1 MILMALFSL
10 AMIVGMP
17 YLLENMDPES
27 RAEFDQIQKQNP
39 LANAANPAA
48 ALGNFDFASWMAG
61 RGNEQESDTS
71 AQRSG
76 PREGQGTARR
86 K

>member
-27 RAEFDQIQKQNP
+27 RAEFEQIQKQNP
-39 LANAANPAA
+39 LANAANPAT

-61 RGNEQESDTS
+61 RSNEQDSDAA

-76 PREGQGTARR
+76 PGKGQSSARR

>member
-17 YLLENMDPES
+17 YLLDNMDPES
-27 RAEFDQIQKQNP
+27 RAEFEQIQKQNP

-61 RGNEQESDTS
+61 RGNEQDSDAS
-71 AQRSG
+71 AQSSATGKGQSG
-76 PREGQGTARR
+76 ARR
-86 K
+86 R

>member
-27 RAEFDQIQKQNP
+27 RAEFEQMQKQNP

-48 ALGNFDFASWMAG
+48 ALNFDFASWMAG
-61 RGNEQESDTS
+61 RGNEQDDDAS
-71 AQRSG
+71 AKRSG
-76 PREGQGTARR
+76 PKEGQSAARR
-86 K
+86 R

>member
-1 MILMALFSL
+1 MALFSL
-10 AMIVGMP
+10 AIIVGMP

-27 RAEFDQIQKQNP
+27 RAEFEQIQKQNP

-61 RGNEQESDTS
+61 RSNEQESDST
-71 AQRSG
+71 AQKSG
-76 PREGQGTARR
+76 AGKGQNSVRR
-86 K
+86 R

>member
-1 MILMALFSL
+1 MALFSL

-27 RAEFDQIQKQNP
+27 RAEFEQIQKQNP
-39 LANAANPAA
+39 LANPANPAA

-61 RGNEQESDTS
+61 RGNEQDSD
-71 AQRSG
+71 AAAKGSG
-76 PREGQGTARR
+76 PAKGQSSARR

>member
-1 MILMALFSL
+1 MILMAIFSL

-27 RAEFDQIQKQNP
+27 RAEFEQIQKQNP
-39 LANAANPAA
+39 LANAANPAT

-61 RGNEQESDTS
+61 RSNEQESDNSVQRNGPKEGHGTS
-71 AQRSG
+71 
-76 PREGQGTARR
+76 R
-86 K
+86 KR

>member
-27 RAEFDQIQKQNP
+27 RAEFEQIQKQNP
-39 LANAANPAA
+39 LAGATNPAA

-61 RGNEQESDTS
+61 RGNEQESDAT
-71 AQRSG
+71 AQKSG
-76 PREGQGTARR
+76 PGKGQSSSRR